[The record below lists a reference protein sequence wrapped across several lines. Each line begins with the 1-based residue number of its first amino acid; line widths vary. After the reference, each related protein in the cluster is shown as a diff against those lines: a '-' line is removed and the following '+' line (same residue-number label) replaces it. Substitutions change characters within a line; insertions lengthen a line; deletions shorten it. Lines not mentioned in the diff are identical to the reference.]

1 MRVAVI
7 PGSFD
12 PITNGHMDIILRAK
26 ELFDRV
32 VVLVAANAEKNPSF
46 TPEERVLLIEKALK
60 GYDNVI
66 VDCFD
71 GLLVDYVRQVK
82 ACAIVKGLRAMSDFE
97 YESQMPSYNKKLY
110 PEAETL
116 FMTTST
122 ENLYLSSSGVKSIAR
137 YGRDV
142 SDFVPEAIA
151 DEVLQRISQVKG
163 DK

>member
-60 GYDNVI
+60 GHDNVI

-97 YESQMPSYNKKLY
+97 YEFQMALTNRKLN
-110 PEAETL
+110 PDLDTVFLASDASFT
-116 FMTTST
+116 
-122 ENLYLSSSGVKSIAR
+122 YLSSSIVKNVAFHGGDISN
-137 YGRDV
+137 
-142 SDFVPEAIA
+142 FVPACIH
-151 DEVLQRISQVKG
+151 DEIFKRIYIERK
-163 DK
+163 

>member
-97 YESQMPSYNKKLY
+97 YEFQMALYNKKLY

>member
-12 PITNGHMDIILRAK
+12 PITNGHMDIILRTK

-32 VVLVAANAEKNPSF
+32 VVLVGANTDKNPSF
-46 TPEERVLLIEKALK
+46 TPEERVLLIEKCIAD
-60 GYDNVI
+60 YDNVI

-71 GLLVDYVRQVK
+71 GLLVDYVKKVN

-97 YESQMPSYNKKLY
+97 YEFQMALYNKQLY
-110 PEAETL
+110 PQAETL

-142 SDFVPEAIA
+142 SEFVPKVIA
-151 DEVLQRISQVKG
+151 DEVLQRVSLVKG

>member
-46 TPEERVLLIEKALK
+46 TPEERVLLIEKAVA
-60 GYDNVI
+60 GHDNVL

-71 GLLVDYVRQVK
+71 GLLVDYVKQVN

-97 YESQMPSYNKKLY
+97 YEFQMALYNKKLY

-142 SDFVPEAIA
+142 SDFVPKIIA

>member
-60 GYDNVI
+60 GHDNVI

-97 YESQMPSYNKKLY
+97 YEFQMALYNKKLY

-142 SDFVPEAIA
+142 SDFVPETIA

>member
-60 GYDNVI
+60 DHDNVI

-97 YESQMPSYNKKLY
+97 YEFQMALYNKKLY

>member
-46 TPEERVLLIEKALK
+46 TPEERVLLIEKCIA
-60 GYDNVI
+60 GYDNVM

-71 GLLVDYVRQVK
+71 GLLVDYVKQVK

-97 YESQMPSYNKKLY
+97 YEFQMALYNKKLY

-142 SDFVPEAIA
+142 SEFVPTVIA
-151 DEVLQRISQVKG
+151 DQVLERISRVKG
-163 DK
+163 VK

>member
-1 MRVAVI
+1 MRVAVV
-7 PGSFD
+7 PGSLD
-12 PITNGHMDIILRAK
+12 PITNGHMDIIERTSA
-26 ELFDRV
+26 LFDRV

-46 TPEERVLLIEKALK
+46 TPEERVLLIEKCITN
-60 GYDNVI
+60 YDNVM

-71 GLLVDYVRQVK
+71 VLLVDYVKQVG

-97 YESQMPSYNKKLY
+97 YEFQMALYNKKFY

-122 ENLYLSSSGVKSIAR
+122 ENLFVSSSGVKSVAR
-137 YGRDV
+137 YGREV
-142 SDFVPEAIA
+142 SDFVPAVIA
-151 DEVLQRISQVKG
+151 DQVLERISQVKG

>member
-1 MRVAVI
+1 M
-7 PGSFD
+7 
-12 PITNGHMDIILRAK
+12 
-26 ELFDRV
+26 
-32 VVLVAANAEKNPSF
+32 
-46 TPEERVLLIEKALK
+46 
-60 GYDNVI
+60 

-71 GLLVDYVRQVK
+71 GLLVDYVKQVG

-97 YESQMPSYNKKLY
+97 YEFQMALYNKKLY

-137 YGRDV
+137 YGREV
-142 SDFVPEAIA
+142 SDFVPEVIA
-151 DEVLQRISQVKG
+151 DQVLERISQVKG

>member
-12 PITNGHMDIILRAK
+12 PITNGHMDIIMRSRV
-26 ELFDRV
+26 LFDRV

-46 TPEERVLLIEKALK
+46 TPEERVLLIEKATA
-60 GYDNVI
+60 GMDNVI
-66 VDCFD
+66 VDCFE
-71 GLLVDYVRQVK
+71 GLLVDYVKRVK

-97 YESQMPSYNKKLY
+97 YEFQMALYNKHLY

-116 FMTTST
+116 FMTTSP
-122 ENLYLSSSGVKSIAR
+122 ENQYLSSSGVKSIAR

-142 SDFVPEAIA
+142 SDFVPKIIA
-151 DEVLQRISQVKG
+151 DEVLNRISIVKP
-163 DK
+163 